1 MKVILKIKEMFNDL
15 TATEEKIAD
24 YILAN
29 REKVTQL
36 SVKELA
42 EAADSSPASVV
53 RFCKKINYQ
62 GYQDFKI
69 ALIKDLQES
78 ESSQKVKVYDDI
90 AVDDQVEE
98 IMEKIAH
105 DNYKVIKNTIDLL
118 SVSEIEKAVK
128 AIENAKNVY
137 IFGIGA
143 SGLVAKD
150 LQYKLMRVK
159 KTVIYY
165 SDTHAQLSSAANIE
179 SNDLAIAIS
188 YSGQTIEVYEAL
200 KTAKARGAETIAISR
215 YGENPLNEIAD
226 IKLQVAG
233 SEKNLRLGA
242 ITSRIAQLTAVDILF
257 VAFAK
262 NDFSKISDYLK
273 NTRESVEQFKI
284 K

>member
-1 MKVILKIKEMFNDL
+1 MKVILKIKEMFNDF

-24 YILAN
+24 YILNN
-29 REKVTQL
+29 REKVIQL

-42 EAADSSPASVV
+42 EAADSSTASVV

-78 ESSQKVKVYDDI
+78 ENSEKIKVYDDI
-90 AVDDQVEE
+90 AVDDQIEE

-105 DNYKVIKNTIDLL
+105 DNYKVIQNTINLL
-118 SVSEIEKAVK
+118 SVKEIEKAVK
-128 AIENAKNVY
+128 AIENANNIY

-150 LQYKLMRVK
+150 LQYKLMRIK

-165 SDTHAQLSSAANIE
+165 EDTHAQLSSAANIE
-179 SNDLAIAIS
+179 SSDLAVAIS

-200 KTAKARGAETIAISR
+200 KTAKARGAETIAISK
-215 YGENPLNEIAD
+215 YGENPLNDIAD